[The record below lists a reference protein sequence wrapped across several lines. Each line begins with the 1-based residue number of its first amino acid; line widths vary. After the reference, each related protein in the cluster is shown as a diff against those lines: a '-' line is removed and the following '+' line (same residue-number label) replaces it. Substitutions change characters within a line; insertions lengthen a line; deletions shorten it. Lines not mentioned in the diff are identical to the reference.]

1 MLNGIMNFI
10 NSYKQYK
17 QTNMQR
23 LVFFISMIVLTSA
36 FTMVV
41 KKQEK
46 QATLILSRGEME
58 AVYQI
63 IDDAAVPG
71 AVRRPLLDKLMK
83 SYQAAFQQP
92 APVKDT
98 TTKPKKQ

>member
-1 MLNGIMNFI
+1 
-10 NSYKQYK
+10 
-17 QTNMQR
+17 MQR
-23 LVFFISMIVLTSA
+23 LVFFLSMTVLASA
-36 FTMVV
+36 FTMTV
-41 KKQEK
+41 KQQEK
-46 QATLILSRGEME
+46 QATLVLSRGEME

-71 AVRRPLLDKLMK
+71 SVRKPLLEKVMR

>member
-1 MLNGIMNFI
+1 
-10 NSYKQYK
+10 
-17 QTNMQR
+17 MQR
-23 LVFFISMIVLTSA
+23 SVFFITMMILASA

-41 KKQEK
+41 KQEK
-46 QATLILSRGEME
+46 LATLILNRGEME

-71 AVRRPLLDKLMK
+71 SVRKPLLEKIMK

-98 TTKPKKQ
+98 SKQKKN